1 MTMIHDERAGDTQL
15 TNCFNSTMPDQDLPD
30 RIAGNIRALRQRR
43 GITREQ
49 LAATADVDPQM
60 IKRIESGRANPALVV
75 LSRLASALM
84 ISLSLVLGADVS
96 AEPSMLANKAESEPF
111 DAETVGETIASLR
124 KHRQLSRRAFARM
137 VDVRTVTLSRYE
149 SAIADARLLAVE
161 PMARALGMPAD
172 EFVREIELRQ
182 RESDR
187 TRSGWHEPAPGVQC
201 RLVSSGGHSQLWE
214 WRLAPA
220 TNYVDEPMLAIT
232 EEIATAIR
240 GEVRVEVGDKVHR
253 LRRGGSVALPVGMER
268 RFANTGDSTARLLRF
283 QVRN

>member
-1 MTMIHDERAGDTQL
+1 MTVSLQERQDDTQL
-15 TNCFNSTMPDQDLPD
+15 REWSNSAVPDQDLLT
-30 RIAGNIRALRQRR
+30 RIATNLRALRQRR

-49 LAATADVDPQM
+49 LAATAEVDPQM

-84 ISLSLVLGADVS
+84 ISLSLILSADVA
-96 AEPSMLANKAESEPF
+96 AEPSFVTAKAEAEPF
-111 DAETVGETIASLR
+111 DSETVGETIASLR

-161 PMARALGMPAD
+161 PMARALGMPAE

-187 TRSGWHEPAPGVQC
+187 TRSGWHEPAAGVQC
-201 RLVSSGGHSQLWE
+201 RLVSSGGHAQLWE

-220 TNYVDEPMLAIT
+220 TTYVDEPLLAIS

-240 GEVRVEVGDKVHR
+240 GDVRVEVADKVHR
-253 LRRGGSVALPVGMER
+253 LRRGGSVALPVGVAR
-268 RFANTGDSTARLLRF
+268 RFTNTGDSTARLLRF